1 VRLND
6 PEVVRAEYAEES
18 RLEERIAAWQGLT
31 GPNPRELALEAVAE
45 AQPRRVLEVGCGQGW
60 ASEWI
65 KDELGAEV
73 VAVDQSERMVELT
86 RRRGVDAHV
95 GDVQDLAFED
105 GSFDAALAAWM
116 LYHVPDLDRGLS
128 ELARVLRP
136 GGRLVAVTNAPESLH
151 ELWTLLGAD
160 RTPFHIAGFHSDN
173 GAEILRRHFQ
183 HVEVRQAAGTVTF
196 ADPEA
201 VERYVDS
208 LVTVS
213 GTVPPFEGD
222 LVCSR
227 RSTIFVAEKQ

>member
-1 VRLND
+1 MRLND

-105 GSFDAALAAWM
+105 GSFDAVLAAWM

-201 VERYVDS
+201 VQRYVDS

>member
-18 RLEERIAAWQGLT
+18 RLEERIAVWQSLS

-45 AQPRRVLEVGCGQGW
+45 AAPGRVLEVGCGQGW
-60 ASEWI
+60 ASEWLQE
-65 KDELGAEV
+65 ELGAEV

-86 RRRGVDAHV
+86 RQRGVEARI
-95 GDVQDLAFED
+95 GDVQDLSFED
-105 GSFDAALAAWM
+105 ASFDAALAAWM

-136 GGRLVAVTNAPESLH
+136 GGRLVAVTNAPDSLH
-151 ELWTLLGAD
+151 ELWTLLDAD
-160 RTPFHIAGFHSDN
+160 RTPFLIAGFHSDN

-183 HVEVRQAAGTVTF
+183 HVEERQAAGTVTF
-196 ADPEA
+196 ADSQA
-201 VERYVDS
+201 VQRYVDS

-213 GTVPPFEGD
+213 GTVPPFEGE

>member
-1 VRLND
+1 MRLND

-18 RLEERIAAWQGLT
+18 RLEERIAAWEGLT

-45 AQPRRVLEVGCGQGW
+45 GRPRRVLEVGCGQGW

-73 VAVDQSERMVELT
+73 IAVDQSERMVELT
-86 RRRGVDAHV
+86 RRRGVDARV
-95 GDVQDLAFED
+95 GDVQDLPFED
-105 GSFDAALAAWM
+105 ESFDAGLAAWM
-116 LYHVPDLDRGLS
+116 LYHVPELDRGLS

-160 RTPFHIAGFHSDN
+160 RTPFLIAGFHSDN

-183 HVEVRQAAGTVTF
+183 HVEERQAAGTVTF

-201 VERYVDS
+201 VQRYVDS

-213 GTVPPFEGD
+213 GTVPPFEGE